1 VTGPGPGAPHSVSDL
16 RLRLRLQPQAAA
28 RAVSDPRGH
37 PGPDPGPGPRFAR
50 NQGRSPVPV
59 PDFSKSGT
67 TAATVAGS
75 SSSCRLVVL
84 LLVGTQPPAGPSGC
98 TRASS
103 HQALLGYCLE
113 RGPCG
118 IVTVGALGGQTLT
131 RNEASDGSSCHS
143 IAQLIMSDLPV
154 QTSTGMRG
162 GIPTRPAAN
171 LIQPQAGASGPSS
184 CV

>member
-1 VTGPGPGAPHSVSDL
+1 M
-16 RLRLRLQPQAAA
+16 
-28 RAVSDPRGH
+28 SDPRA
-37 PGPDPGPGPRFAR
+37 GPDPGPGPRFAR
-50 NQGRSPVPV
+50 NRGRSPVPV

-75 SSSCRLVVL
+75 SSSCRLVAL
-84 LLVGTQPPAGPSGC
+84 LLRAKSSRRALNPRRALASGC

-143 IAQLIMSDLPV
+143 TAQLIMSDLPV
-154 QTSTGMRG
+154 QTSPGMRG
-162 GIPTRPAAN
+162 GSRLARQRTSFSLVPVG
-171 LIQPQAGASGPSS
+171 LQVASRVPNALST
-184 CV
+184 VRVLVLLNFTM